1 MSRVVL
7 GLPGPWAEDN
17 REPSDHYTTKIGG
30 LPDWPLPIEALKFN
44 PTLIHCTQCGSK
56 LCLVAQVYAP
66 VSSGTLNI
74 EDRLLL
80 VFGCVTPN
88 CGSSPLSQCCQG
100 VFLGAPER
108 LGTGQQNR
116 LRPFQENWRAL
127 RIQKVENE
135 SKESSSAATLDKAP
149 SASSPVS
156 VSKTNWW
163 ENLSDE
169 DNEDLD
175 LEDLSKAFSEV
186 ASLSSEPK
194 KTSSNRNSEGAV
206 KHSLSLIAQTR
217 GVDTDTPVMPCFYI
231 YSQAEPSSKD
241 FSSMCSNHSSLSV
254 KEKEGDV
261 DDHGQ
266 EETWEA
272 ENYEYDKALN
282 ADRTYLKFKKQLDAS
297 PEQCFRYAFGGKPL
311 LATAEVDNAGK
322 CGLCGASRHFELQL
336 MPPLIYFLQE
346 EVDDCHKGSLE
357 NWNWLTLVVYTCSKS
372 CSNSFDEEKSI
383 HGHGQWF
390 VVEETVLVQFDK
402 PLNECLQRYFS

>member
-88 CGSSPLSQCCQG
+88 CGSSPFS
-100 VFLGAPER
+100 
-108 LGTGQQNR
+108 
-116 LRPFQENWRAL
+116 WRAL

-194 KTSSNRNSEGAV
+194 KTSSNWNSEGAV

-217 GVDTDTPVMPCFYI
+217 GVDTDTPVMSCFYI

-254 KEKEGDV
+254 KEKEGDI

-390 VVEETVLVQFDK
+390 VVEETVLMQFDK
-402 PLNECLQRYFS
+402 PLNECLQCYFS

>member
-80 VFGCVTPN
+80 VFACVTPN
-88 CGSSPLSQCCQG
+88 CGSSPLS
-100 VFLGAPER
+100 
-108 LGTGQQNR
+108 
-116 LRPFQENWRAL
+116 WRAL

-135 SKESSSAATLDKAP
+135 SK
-149 SASSPVS
+149 
-156 VSKTNWW
+156 
-163 ENLSDE
+163 

-186 ASLSSEPK
+186 TSLSSEPK
-194 KTSSNRNSEGAV
+194 KISSNRNSEGAV

-254 KEKEGDV
+254 KEKEGDI

>member
-1 MSRVVL
+1 MSGVLL
-7 GLPGPWAEDN
+7 GLPGPWAEDS

-30 LPDWPLPIEALKFN
+30 IPDWPLPVEALNLN

-56 LCLVAQVYAP
+56 LSLVAQVYAP
-66 VSSGTLNI
+66 VSSATLNI

-80 VFGCVTPN
+80 VFGCVAPN
-88 CGSSPLSQCCQG
+88 CGSSPLS
-100 VFLGAPER
+100 
-108 LGTGQQNR
+108 
-116 LRPFQENWRAL
+116 WRAL

-135 SKESSSAATLDKAP
+135 SKESSSATTLDKPPA
-149 SASSPVS
+149 ASSPVS

-169 DNEDLD
+169 DDGDLA
-175 LEDLSKAFSEV
+175 LEDLSKAFSEA
-186 ASLSSEPK
+186 ASLSSEPN
-194 KTSSNRNSEGAV
+194 KTNSNRNSEGAV
-206 KHSLSLIAQTR
+206 KHSSLTAQTR
-217 GVDTDTPVMPCFYI
+217 EVDTDTPVMPCFYI
-231 YSQAEPSSKD
+231 YSQVEPSSKD
-241 FSSMCSNHSSLSV
+241 FASVCSNRLSLSV
-254 KEKEGDV
+254 NEKEGDA

-311 LATAEVDNAGK
+311 LPTAEVENAGN
-322 CGLCGASRHFELQL
+322 CRFCGASRHFELQL

-346 EVDDCHKGSLE
+346 EANACHKGSLE
-357 NWNWLTLVVYTCSKS
+357 NWNWLTLGVYTCSKS
-372 CSNSFDEEKSI
+372 CSKSFDKEKST
-383 HGHGQWF
+383 HGSAWF
-390 VVEETVLVQFDK
+390 VAEEAVIVQFEK

>member
-80 VFGCVTPN
+80 VFACVTPN
-88 CGSSPLSQCCQG
+88 CGSSPLS
-100 VFLGAPER
+100 
-108 LGTGQQNR
+108 
-116 LRPFQENWRAL
+116 WRAL

-135 SKESSSAATLDKAP
+135 SKVSSSAATLDKAP

-186 ASLSSEPK
+186 TSLSSEPK
-194 KTSSNRNSEGAV
+194 KISSNRNSEGAV

-254 KEKEGDV
+254 KEKEGDI